1 MIEAANSR
9 SVTWKGPD
17 RARVARD
24 WWRRLQPRRSDSTGV
39 PGAGGD
45 RGDPAA
51 LARLRRASTVAQAM
65 AEEAT
70 LDLFRRLGLTRADA
84 DTARLPRVAVIA
96 MVLAHVRDDR
106 EHDGERRR
114 SAIQA
119 VGRRTLEDTDS
130 AKMSPLRFRRLLA
143 CRDDDDEDL
152 AREMRR
158 LVQLA
163 GCAVNVGDLAESL
176 FYWNERTRNR
186 WAFDYFGAGFAAPDH
201 ELQAPKTM
209 TDAD

>member
-1 MIEAANSR
+1 MTEAASSR
-9 SVTWKGPD
+9 SVSWKGLD
-17 RARVARD
+17 RGRVARD
-24 WWRRLQPRRSDSTGV
+24 WWRRLQPRRSDDTGA
-39 PGAGGD
+39 PKAGGD

-51 LARLRRASTVAQAM
+51 LARLRRASTVAEAM

-70 LDLFRRLGLTRADA
+70 LDLFRRLGLTRAD
-84 DTARLPRVAVIA
+84 TARLPRVAVIA
-96 MVLAHVRDDR
+96 MVLAHVREDR

-114 SAIQA
+114 SAIEA

-130 AKMSPLRFRRLLA
+130 SKMSPLRFRRLLA
-143 CRDDDDEDL
+143 CRDDDHEDL

-163 GCAVNVGDLAESL
+163 GGAINVGDLAESL
-176 FYWNERTRNR
+176 FFWNERTRNR
-186 WAFDYFGAGFAAPDH
+186 WAFDYFGAGFAAPDR
-201 ELQAPKTM
+201 EVPAPDTM

>member
-1 MIEAANSR
+1 VTESAKSR
-9 SVTWKGPD
+9 SVSWKGLNRG
-17 RARVARD
+17 RAARD
-24 WWRRLQPRRSDSTGV
+24 WWRSLQPRRSDDTGA
-39 PGAGGD
+39 PKAGGD

-51 LARLRRASTVAQAM
+51 LARLRRASTVAEAM

-70 LDLFRRLGLTRADA
+70 LDLFWRLGLTRA

-96 MVLAHVRDDR
+96 MVLAHVREDN
-106 EHDGERRR
+106 EHDGDERR

-119 VGRRTLEDTDS
+119 VGRKTLEDEDS

-163 GCAVNVGDLAESL
+163 GGVVNVGDLAKSL
-176 FYWNERTRNR
+176 FSWNEETRHR
-186 WAFDYFGAGFAAPDH
+186 WAFDYFGAGFAAPKPGAA
-201 ELQAPKTM
+201 APDTM